1 MILAFIFVF
10 IVYRTVSY
18 VFERLF
24 RPSGDIFD
32 KLRQHS
38 TYALVIATLKVETI
52 NISSAA
58 QSKRMVCNLPFEN
71 QLFGYIYYCT
81 EINISLLPDTC
92 NFHRR
97 FWFTFSLNF
106 SEKAQNVHFREAKF
120 QNFPGGACLQTP
132 PPPSVLLPSALD
144 TIYTGLTMNCLRR
157 DCYFQW
163 VILSIILR
171 ILRTQNDVSF
181 FSRKRVHLP
190 YYTQDILILRTAD
203 RRSAQ
208 A

>member
-18 VFERLF
+18 VFGRLF

-71 QLFGYIYYCT
+71 QLFGYIHYCT

-92 NFHRR
+92 NFHRK
-97 FWFTFSLNF
+97 FWFIFSLNF

-120 QNFPGGACLQTP
+120 QNFPGERASRP
-132 PPPSVLLPSALD
+132 PPPPQCTLALGARYYLYRTNYELPPPGLLFPMGNTQYNITYL
-144 TIYTGLTMNCLRR
+144 TYT
-157 DCYFQW
+157 
-163 VILSIILR
+163 
-171 ILRTQNDVSF
+171 
-181 FSRKRVHLP
+181 K
-190 YYTQDILILRTAD
+190 
-203 RRSAQ
+203 
-208 A
+208 